1 MDKEL
6 ENLQEIS
13 DFFKRMSA
21 KVKLL
26 GLIKKAKTE
35 YDKCDFESGEQTLNE
50 AFLLEPNNSVVLRGL
65 GCIKQAEG
73 KFVEAIDF
81 YMQALEKSSSKEIEY
96 TLIGMVYYIQ
106 DKLDDAVKYFNLA
119 IDINDD
125 YTSAYEGR
133 NQAMLENHL
142 KILDLQDSLKK
153 YF

>member
-21 KVKLL
+21 KIKLL

-50 AFLLEPNNSVVLRGL
+50 AYSLDPENAVVLRGL
-65 GCIKQAEG
+65 GCLKLFE
-73 KFVEAIDF
+73 KKYEEAIEL
-81 YMQALEKSSSKEIEY
+81 YIQALKTSTSKEIEY